1 MMVKYIIILL
11 ITTIQSLAL
20 AQENKEF
27 YLPADP
33 LKGAARFTEK
43 GCDNC
48 HSIEGQGGSFGPD
61 LARSDFS
68 GSLLD
73 IVSLMWNHLPQM
85 DNMMSDLKI
94 GFPKFTETEISELA
108 AYIYFI
114 AYFDKPGDIAEGKKV
129 FSRKKCS
136 SCHSMGGVGTN
147 VGPNLSPIK
156 KYVSPIFLAQEM
168 WNHGPSIKEKM
179 DELGV
184 SWPAFEGAEIS
195 NLLAFLRDASTDTT
209 SERVFM
215 RPGNPQIGEQLF
227 TKKKCTT
234 CHQVFGIGKNVGPDL
249 TRSTFHKSVTSIAA
263 IMWNHGPAIWD
274 KMEETDL
281 GIPTFEENEMADL
294 TAYLYFLRF
303 FEKKASETKGEM
315 LFNQKGCN
323 NCHHFGMASVNGSKS
338 LSEAGANR
346 SKIGIVADMWNHA
359 GQMSR
364 TMTGKKAEWQSIR
377 NGEMND
383 LVEYIRAQGME
394 Q

>member
-1 MMVKYIIILL
+1 MVKYGIVVIL
-11 ITTIQSLAL
+11 IAIQSLAL
-20 AQENKEF
+20 AQENKAY

-43 GCDNC
+43 GCDKC

-85 DNMMSDLKI
+85 NNMMSDLKI
-94 GFPKFTETEISELA
+94 GFPKFTETDLSELA

-114 AYFDKPGDIAEGKKV
+114 AYFDKPGDIAEGKQV

-136 SCHSMGGVGTN
+136 TCHRMGGVGNT

-168 WNHGPSIKEKM
+168 WNHGPAIKEKM
-179 DELGV
+179 DELNV
-184 SWPAFEGAEIS
+184 SWPQFEGVEITD
-195 NLLAFLRDASTDTT
+195 LLAFLRDASTDTT

-215 RPGNPQIGEQLF
+215 RPGNPQVGEELF
-227 TKKKCTT
+227 KKKKCTT
-234 CHQVFGIGKNVGPDL
+234 CHRVFGVGNEIGPDL

-263 IMWNHGPAIWD
+263 VMWDHGPAIWD
-274 KMEETDL
+274 KMEKTGL
-281 GIPTFEENEMADL
+281 GIPTFEDNEMADL
-294 TAYLYFLRF
+294 AAYLYFLRF
-303 FEKKASETKGEM
+303 FEKKASETKGEI

-323 NCHHFGMASVNGSKS
+323 NCHHFGNASIEGSQS
-338 LSEAGANR
+338 LSEVGASR
-346 SKIGIVADMWNHA
+346 SEIGIVAAMWNHA
-359 GQMSR
+359 GQMSQ
-364 TMTGKKAEWQSIR
+364 TMTGKKIEWPVIR
-377 NGEMND
+377 KGEMNE
-383 LVEYIRAQGME
+383 LAEYIITRGKQK
-394 Q
+394 